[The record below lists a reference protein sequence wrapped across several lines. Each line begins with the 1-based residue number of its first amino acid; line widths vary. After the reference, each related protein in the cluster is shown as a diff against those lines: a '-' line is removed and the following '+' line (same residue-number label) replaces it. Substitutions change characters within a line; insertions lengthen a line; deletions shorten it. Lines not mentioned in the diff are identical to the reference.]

1 MSQESNSN
9 RWLSTGATVCVLL
22 ASFGAIAVTFTR
34 MRGGVPHVLPAHAAG
49 RGQETAPAPAERP
62 ALGSIVRLQ
71 PHAGRPV
78 WLAADAG
85 AWAAL
90 RRAQAVRD
98 GMGIGRLVQAGA
110 AFTVDDE
117 TQAKIVDES
126 PGHYRVRVL
135 EGDAQGRM
143 GWVPMDNAEGLPQRR
158 GF

>member
-1 MSQESNSN
+1 MSHKSDPN

-22 ASFGAIAVTFTR
+22 VSFGAIAVTWTR
-34 MRGGVPHVLPAHAAG
+34 MRGGVPQVQPAHAAG
-49 RGQETAPAPAERP
+49 RGPEPAPVQAEHH
-62 ALGSIVRLQ
+62 AIGSIVRLQ
-71 PHAGRPV
+71 PHAGQPV
-78 WLAADAG
+78 WLVADAG

-98 GMGIGRLVQAGA
+98 GIGISRLVQAGV

-117 TQAKIVDES
+117 TPAQIVDEN

-135 EGDAQGRM
+135 EGDAQGKTA
-143 GWVPMDNAEGLPQRR
+143 WVPVENVEGLPQRR